1 MVAAVVVSA
10 VVTVDV
16 REIMIMIMIMIAV
29 RKKTNVDAKSVA
41 AFVLKLNVTTN
52 L

>member
-16 REIMIMIMIMIAV
+16 REIMIMIMIAV

-41 AFVLKLNVTTN
+41 AFVLKSNVTTN